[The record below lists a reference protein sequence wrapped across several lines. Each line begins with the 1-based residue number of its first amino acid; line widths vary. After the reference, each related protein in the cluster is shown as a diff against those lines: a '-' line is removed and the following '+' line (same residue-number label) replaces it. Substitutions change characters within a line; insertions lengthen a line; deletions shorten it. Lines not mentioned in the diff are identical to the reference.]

1 MFLFSLGSI
10 SWEKK
15 NLFSKMVVKAALSF
29 RHPEDELSLEAE
41 QTNAKTSMTVGISSR
56 GSKTN
61 KQTNKQTPRVG
72 FTCYFKP
79 GPGSETAKYMVS
91 LLSHWI
97 IRICSIKKVLF
108 TSHSSPGREREGR
121 AREQER
127 DACVPLKS
135 PFATKPNK
143 AVYTLRQ
150 N

>member
-15 NLFSKMVVKAALSF
+15 KNLFSMMVVKAALSF
-29 RHPEDELSLEAE
+29 MHPEDELSLEAE
-41 QTNAKTSMTVGISSR
+41 QTNAKTY
-56 GSKTN
+56 

-91 LLSHWI
+91 LFSHWI

-108 TSHSSPGREREGR
+108 TSHSSPGRERGQSER
-121 AREQER
+121 ARERCLCSFEI
-127 DACVPLKS
+127 ALC
-135 PFATKPNK
+135 NK
-143 AVYTLRQ
+143 A
-150 N
+150 